1 TPLHTLSLHAA
12 LPISCERVI
21 GLEAFELVPMIV
33 NRAHHRL
40 VGTMQIAAK
49 LEVIWRIGENHV
61 HGMIRQAFQSSDA
74 ITFDDGVKP
83 GGTRSLDGQL
93 MRKTYKR

>member
-21 GLEAFELVPMIV
+21 GLEAFKLVPMIV
-33 NRAHHRL
+33 NRTHHRL

-83 GGTRSLDGQL
+83 GRSEEHTSELQSRENL
-93 MRKTYKR
+93 